1 MEIWSYLATEASES
15 VATRFLSRLESRI
28 RKTLTLP
35 FAGAPRPHLAPDLR
49 VIFHQKYA
57 VYYLPCRGEIVIVRV
72 LHGSR
77 DISSITEAGG
87 FAL

>member
-1 MEIWSYLATEASES
+1 
-15 VATRFLSRLESRI
+15 
-28 RKTLTLP
+28 LTLP
-35 FAGAPRPHLAPDLR
+35 LSGAPRPHLAPDLR

-57 VYYLPCRGEIVIVRV
+57 VYYLPRPGEIVIVRV

-87 FAL
+87 FAI

>member
-1 MEIWSYLATEASES
+1 VIWSYLAAEASET

-28 RKTLTLP
+28 RQALALP
-35 FAGAPRPHLAPDLR
+35 LSGAPRSHLAPDLR

-57 VYYLPCRGEIVIVRV
+57 VYYLPRPGEMVIVRV

-77 DISSITEAGG
+77 DVFTIAEAGG
-87 FAL
+87 FAT